1 LGKDHDFSKDLQ
13 STSPGDYHFDGL
25 QLKGYRCKI
34 PHSFPLTKKHIFTL
48 HGAIAT
54 FVANEPNI
62 VCGGFKY
69 VFFSNPPLKM
79 IQFDEHIFQ
88 MGGSTTKN

>member
-1 LGKDHDFSKDLQ
+1 MILVRICNQ
-13 STSPGDYHFDGL
+13 QVQETTYHFDAL
-25 QLKGYRCKI
+25 I

-48 HGAIAT
+48 HGAIAN

-62 VCGGFKY
+62 VCGGVKY
-69 VFFSNPPLKM
+69 FFFSNLPLEM

>member
-1 LGKDHDFSKDLQ
+1 MILVRICNQ
-13 STSPGDYHFDGL
+13 QVQETTYHFDAL
-25 QLKGYRCKI
+25 I

-48 HGAIAT
+48 HA
-54 FVANEPNI
+54 NI
-62 VCGGFKY
+62 VCGGVKY
-69 VFFSNPPLKM
+69 FFFSNLPLEM